1 MQRSLVLA
9 ALPAIR
15 EDVPD
20 RSAGHHQVTVRRAC
34 RQLLAAVLCA
44 YLAAAYAQASA
55 QSFPSRP
62 IRIVIGFFAG
72 SNSDSLARPMAR
84 RLAETIGQQIIDRLN
99 NMIGK
104 VLTLPDVREFYAT
117 QNAEVLLMTPAEFS
131 AKVRLDHDKWG
142 KIIREAG
149 LKTAN

>member
-1 MQRSLVLA
+1 M
-9 ALPAIR
+9 
-15 EDVPD
+15 
-20 RSAGHHQVTVRRAC
+20 RRAC

-44 YLAAAYAQASA
+44 YPVAACAQASA

-62 IRIVIGFFAG
+62 IRIVIGFSAG

-117 QNAEVLLMTPAEFS
+117 QNVEVLLMTPAEFS
-131 AKVRLDHDKWG
+131 AKVRADHDKWG

>member
-1 MQRSLVLA
+1 M
-9 ALPAIR
+9 
-15 EDVPD
+15 
-20 RSAGHHQVTVRRAC
+20 RRAC
-34 RQLLAAVLCA
+34 RQLLAAVLYA
-44 YLAAAYAQASA
+44 YPVAACAQASA

-62 IRIVIGFFAG
+62 IRIVIGFSAG

-117 QNAEVLLMTPAEFS
+117 QNVEVMLMSPAEFS
-131 AKVRLDHDKWG
+131 AKVRADYDKWG

-149 LKTAN
+149 IKTAN

>member
-1 MQRSLVLA
+1 M
-9 ALPAIR
+9 
-15 EDVPD
+15 
-20 RSAGHHQVTVRRAC
+20 RRAC

-44 YLAAAYAQASA
+44 HLAVACAQASA

-62 IRIVIGFFAG
+62 IRIVIGFSAG

-117 QNAEVLLMTPAEFS
+117 QNVEVLLMTPAEFS
-131 AKVRLDHDKWG
+131 AKVRADYDKWG